1 MSNQEVHLTFPDGQ
15 KRDYPFGITGLDVA
29 LSISEGLARN
39 AFSYTLNGEIR
50 DLNRSVTEDGSF
62 TINTWDT
69 EDGQY
74 TFWHSSAHLLAEAVQ
89 SLYPSAKFAIGPP
102 IENGF
107 YYDIDFGE
115 VEFSQQ
121 DLARVEEKMLELA
134 RNKSDF
140 VRSEVSAEEASE
152 FYRSRSNE
160 YKEELIRDL
169 HDQTITFYTQG
180 EFTDLC
186 RGPHI
191 PNTGVIKAVKL
202 LSIAG
207 AYWRGDVTRKQ
218 LTRIY
223 GITFPKQKQLKE
235 YLHQLEEAKKR
246 DHKKLGRELG
256 IYLIDAMV
264 GPGLPLWLP
273 NGTII
278 RRTLEDFLRSE
289 QKKTGLSGG
298 YHTPHWESS
307 ALQNLRSLPVLQI
320 FSIRSDRRRG

>member
-278 RRTLEDFLRSE
+278 RRTLE
-289 QKKTGLSGG
+289 
-298 YHTPHWESS
+298 
-307 ALQNLRSLPVLQI
+307 
-320 FSIRSDRRRG
+320 

>member
-89 SLYPSAKFAIGPP
+89 ALYPNAKFAIGPP

-121 DLARVEEKMLELA
+121 DLARVEEKMLELT

-152 FYRSRSNE
+152 FYRSRFNK
-160 YKEELIRDL
+160 YKEELIREL

-278 RRTLEDFLRSE
+278 RRTLEEFLRSE
-289 QKKTGLSGG
+289 QKK
-298 YHTPHWESS
+298 
-307 ALQNLRSLPVLQI
+307 
-320 FSIRSDRRRG
+320 